1 MSSSVG
7 GRTPFPEIAMQPPP
21 GRIGSRLASRVPP
34 VSARRGVG
42 RGAGLR
48 ELLPTLVRE
57 ASDAWRRYG
66 PCTRRYIRID
76 AVRGPADFEV
86 VGETADGLSV
96 SALVERLK
104 PEVLI
109 VDVAMPGLYGL
120 EITRQVRE
128 RSPKTAV
135 IVLSRY
141 VNEWYVTEALRNGA
155 SGYVVKQAEAHEL
168 TRAVRT
174 VAQGRRY
181 LSSPLS
187 PEDVQSWLLQAERLT
202 GDSYESLTGR
212 EREVLQLVAE
222 GYSSTRIARRLSISV
237 RTAEAHRANV
247 MRKLRLKNYT
257 ALIKYALARG
267 VLPPIEPLPPGFR
280 ALKRRR
286 PMPQ

>member
-1 MSSSVG
+1 MDVIATVNKTERPSS
-7 GRTPFPEIAMQPPP
+7 RTTT
-21 GRIGSRLASRVPP
+21 RIVLADDQNVVRQ
-34 VSARRGVG
+34 AIKC
-42 RGAGLR
+42 
-48 ELLPTLVRE
+48 LLMLEP
-57 ASDAWRRYG
+57 
-66 PCTRRYIRID
+66 
-76 AVRGPADFEV
+76 DFEV

-96 SALVERLK
+96 VPLVERLQ

-109 VDVAMPGLYGL
+109 VDVGMPGLYGI
-120 EITRQVRE
+120 EVTRQVRE
-128 RSPKTAV
+128 RAAKTAV

-155 SGYVVKQAEAHEL
+155 AGYVVKQAEAHEL
-168 TRAVRT
+168 VRAVRM

-187 PEDVQSWLLQAERLT
+187 PDDVQSWLVQAERLN
-202 GDSYESLTGR
+202 GDSYTTLTSR

-237 RTAEAHRANV
+237 RTAEAHRANL
-247 MRKLRLKNYT
+247 MRKLRLKNYS

-286 PMPQ
+286 PRAQ

>member
-1 MSSSVG
+1 MDTIDTVTKGERTSA
-7 GRTPFPEIAMQPPP
+7 GRATT
-21 GRIGSRLASRVPP
+21 RIVLADDQNV
-34 VSARRGVG
+34 
-42 RGAGLR
+42 
-48 ELLPTLVRE
+48 VRE
-57 ASDAWRRYG
+57 ALKCLLEVQ
-66 PCTRRYIRID
+66 P
-76 AVRGPADFEV
+76 DFEV

-96 SALVERLK
+96 VPLVDRLQ

-128 RSPKTAV
+128 RSPRTAV

-155 SGYVVKQAEAHEL
+155 SGYVVKQAEADEL
-168 TRAVRT
+168 VRAVRM

-187 PEDVQSWLLQAERLT
+187 PEDVQSWLLHAERLT
-202 GDSYESLTGR
+202 GDSYETLTAR

-222 GYSSTRIARRLSISV
+222 GWSSTRIARRLSISG

>member
-1 MSSSVG
+1 VDLTDTVKKGEKAS
-7 GRTPFPEIAMQPPP
+7 
-21 GRIGSRLASRVPP
+21 GSRATTRIVLADDQNV
-34 VSARRGVG
+34 
-42 RGAGLR
+42 
-48 ELLPTLVRE
+48 VRE
-57 ASDAWRRYG
+57 AIKCLLELE
-66 PCTRRYIRID
+66 P
-76 AVRGPADFEV
+76 DFDV
-86 VGETADGLSV
+86 VGEAADGLSV
-96 SALVERLK
+96 APLVDRLK

-109 VDVAMPGLYGL
+109 VDVAMPGLYGI
-120 EITRQVRE
+120 EITRQVRD

-168 TRAVRT
+168 TRAVRM

-222 GYSSTRIARRLSISV
+222 GYSSTRIARRLAISV

-280 ALKRRR
+280 TLKRRR